1 MENKVIAKEYVDKN
15 YIKITE
21 MIRVIEE
28 EREKDYV
35 SENGWIALTSIIDY
49 LKEKKEYI
57 YGNI

>member
-21 MIRVIEE
+21 MIKVIQK

-35 SENGWIALTSIIDY
+35 SENGWNALTFIIDY
-49 LKEKKEYI
+49 LKEKMEDK
-57 YGNI
+57 

>member
-49 LKEKKEYI
+49 LKEKIEDK
-57 YGNI
+57 